1 MARLAHARL
10 DAALTADMRALPF
23 ATNGAGAVLA
33 FYSVIHLPRAE
44 LSAVVGEFARVVRPG
59 GRVLYSA
66 HEGDGEIARDEFL
79 DVPVTFSATLFQ
91 LDELV
96 DAARSARLDVV
107 RAERRPPVP
116 TEAQTMRLYV
126 EATKPR

>member
-1 MARLAHARL
+1 
-10 DAALTADMRALPF
+10 
-23 ATNGAGAVLA
+23 
-33 FYSVIHLPRAE
+33 
-44 LSAVVGEFARVVRPG
+44 
-59 GRVLYSA
+59 LYSA